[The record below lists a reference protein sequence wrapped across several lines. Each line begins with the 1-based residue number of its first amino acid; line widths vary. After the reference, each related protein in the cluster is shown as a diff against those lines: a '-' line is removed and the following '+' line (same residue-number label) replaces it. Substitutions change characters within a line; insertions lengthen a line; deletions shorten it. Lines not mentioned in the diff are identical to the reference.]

1 MIDRIKF
8 EIKGV
13 SLEHFI
19 TIEDKLGFDDAGLHG
34 KERVAIK
41 STTYRNIRFKYFA
54 VYKLLTIEGSLHK
67 FCKGNN
73 YGDFTY
79 AEMKTVLIELS
90 EMVDIHLS
98 RFHVTKM
105 EIGVN
110 ARMKEAPTEYLDML
124 HSYKSR
130 PFIDMTPL
138 AKKSA
143 LRGKRCKFVEYEI
156 KFYDKTFDAIYR
168 DKHRK
173 ETVPENILRYELA
186 LSRKYLKAIGMTNVT
201 GKNLLSCLH
210 FLRFREL
217 LRSMLD
223 AIYCND
229 LTASFETLTPD
240 EVKYYIFV
248 MSSDYRRY
256 LAYLKKYR
264 GEKEYRKEARRGNS
278 LKKKVAPL
286 KEGALEREFKLEMLH
301 ALDRNCRFY
310 PPIES

>member
-138 AKKSA
+138 AKKAPYVARDANSWNMR
-143 LRGKRCKFVEYEI
+143 LNSMTKHSMRFTGTSTGKRP
-156 KFYDKTFDAIYR
+156 YR
-168 DKHRK
+168 K
-173 ETVPENILRYELA
+173 I
-186 LSRKYLKAIGMTNVT
+186 S
-201 GKNLLSCLH
+201 
-210 FLRFREL
+210 
-217 LRSMLD
+217 
-223 AIYCND
+223 
-229 LTASFETLTPD
+229 
-240 EVKYYIFV
+240 FV
-248 MSSDYRRY
+248 M
-256 LAYLKKYR
+256 
-264 GEKEYRKEARRGNS
+264 N
-278 LKKKVAPL
+278 
-286 KEGALEREFKLEMLH
+286 
-301 ALDRNCRFY
+301 
-310 PPIES
+310 

>member
-1 MIDRIKF
+1 MAR
-8 EIKGV
+8 
-13 SLEHFI
+13 
-19 TIEDKLGFDDAGLHG
+19 DANSWNMRL
-34 KERVAIK
+34 
-41 STTYRNIRFKYFA
+41 
-54 VYKLLTIEGSLHK
+54 
-67 FCKGNN
+67 
-73 YGDFTY
+73 
-79 AEMKTVLIELS
+79 
-90 EMVDIHLS
+90 
-98 RFHVTKM
+98 
-105 EIGVN
+105 
-110 ARMKEAPTEYLDML
+110 
-124 HSYKSR
+124 
-130 PFIDMTPL
+130 
-138 AKKSA
+138 
-143 LRGKRCKFVEYEI
+143 
-156 KFYDKTFDAIYR
+156 FYDKTFDAIYR

-264 GEKEYRKEARRGNS
+264 GEKEYRKEARRGNI

-286 KEGALEREFKLEMLH
+286 KEGALETVGFTLQSNPKFHRPCKNSLLQ
-301 ALDRNCRFY
+301 
-310 PPIES
+310 